1 LGEVQEIPDGDGDDN
16 DGGAL
21 SLPTDRL
28 DFYPQPLQPQPLG
41 STLPPSSPACYVT
54 LSESVEEKLTVLTTD
69 CDAKQCWNDWKK
81 CEEETAYLKL
91 VIRSLELPQNT
102 KDLEFN
108 VFESESYRIE
118 AKKDDILSKLL
129 TPFNIT
135 AKEEDMKLSLKMLLD
150 YTDALDLQE
159 HIPVI
164 LKELAQNNVRPWD
177 LMFVGRGYIPRL
189 RKVDTCKYQ
198 FEWSN

>member
-1 LGEVQEIPDGDGDDN
+1 MHSCPEEAKLIDTLPCKA
-16 DGGAL
+16 AL
-21 SLPTDRL
+21 SDPNESTELIWILLSVPVVMNWPDPSMVFDIIPLPFFL
-28 DFYPQPLQPQPLG
+28 
-41 STLPPSSPACYVT
+41 
-54 LSESVEEKLTVLTTD
+54 LTVLTTD

-164 LKELAQNNVRPWD
+164 LKELAQNNVCPWD

-189 RKVDTCKYQ
+189 RKVDTCKYE